1 MDYTKFFDDDLK
13 ELNEDTNVEQL
24 LRSKNIKIKDIN
36 FTNVGT
42 EYILAKKYEADVLE
56 DILKGFKIKI
66 KGNSVFVE
74 D

>member
-13 ELNEDTNVEQL
+13 ELNEDTDVEQL

-36 FTNVGT
+36 FTNFGT
-42 EYILAKKYEADVLE
+42 EYILAKKYDVDDLE
-56 DILKGFKIKI
+56 DILKDFKIKI

>member
-13 ELNEDTNVEQL
+13 ELNEDTDVEQL

-36 FTNVGT
+36 FTNFGT
-42 EYILAKKYEADVLE
+42 EYILAKKYDASDLE

>member
-36 FTNVGT
+36 FTNFGT
-42 EYILAKKYEADVLE
+42 EQILAKKYDADDLE